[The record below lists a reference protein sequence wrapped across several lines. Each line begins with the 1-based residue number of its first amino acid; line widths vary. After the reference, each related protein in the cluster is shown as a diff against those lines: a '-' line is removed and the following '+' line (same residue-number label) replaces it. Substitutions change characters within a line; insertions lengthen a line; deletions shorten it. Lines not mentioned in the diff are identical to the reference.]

1 MDYIEHSAKGST
13 WTKKNHKYIRKEGNR
28 YIYPPSGTAR
38 DILSKQGVSRV
49 RYDTTYNYDPKG
61 RNRYINL
68 ANGEIERGY
77 EDRVRSEYRRSES
90 GKGHVVLNNNRSK
103 QANKLLSDK
112 AKREG
117 TYQYLPVKYETDPK
131 EKESEY
137 YLVRQ
142 YKKHHKGMKA
152 VNRILNKGK

>member
-1 MDYIEHSAKGST
+1 MNYIEHSAKGST

-38 DILSKQGVSRV
+38 DILSKQGVNRV
-49 RYDTTYNYDPKG
+49 RYLDNYTYDPKG
-61 RNRYINL
+61 RKRYMAL
-68 ANGEIERGY
+68 NGDMERGY
-77 EDRVRSEYRRSES
+77 ETRTRSEY
-90 GKGHVVLNNNRSK
+90 GKDGWILENNRSK
-103 QANKLLSDK
+103 QADKLLSDK

-117 TYQYLPVKYETDPK
+117 TYQYLPVKYKTDPK
-131 EKESEY
+131 KEESEY